1 MTSESK
7 KEKLNKNELL
17 ANYQYLMDTIW
28 TIYLEDGSVDI
39 LKYSMNP
46 ELVNTKQDY
55 TSLANILRNDIY
67 SPDRSLWDETVSLE
81 AFFRMIAEGCFH
93 KTFDLRFCNDHF
105 GFEWHETFIDIL
117 VNNEG
122 IPDRILLSSRNI
134 NDFRKAQII
143 ETAVRSEYD
152 YVIYIEASKN
162 SYVMYTSGSES
173 YSPPPIASYD
183 YDGVVASYNRQYM
196 APELHEEMTE
206 KLQIAHIEPILRK
219 HGEYI
224 VYGTMIEN
232 GVNREK
238 KMRFSYYDREK
249 NIWLMTRTDITEI
262 KKERK
267 QKNCCR
273 KLYRALMPPTVP
285 KLISYPG

>member
-1 MTSESK
+1 
-7 KEKLNKNELL
+7 
-17 ANYQYLMDTIW
+17 
-28 TIYLEDGSVDI
+28 
-39 LKYSMNP
+39 
-46 ELVNTKQDY
+46 
-55 TSLANILRNDIY
+55 
-67 SPDRSLWDETVSLE
+67 
-81 AFFRMIAEGCFH
+81 
-93 KTFDLRFCNDHF
+93 
-105 GFEWHETFIDIL
+105 
-117 VNNEG
+117 
-122 IPDRILLSSRNI
+122 
-134 NDFRKAQII
+134 
-143 ETAVRSEYD
+143 
-152 YVIYIEASKN
+152 
-162 SYVMYTSGSES
+162 MYTSGSES

-262 KKERK
+262 KEERK
-267 QKNCCR
+267 QK
-273 KLYRALMPPTVP
+273 KLLQEALQSANAANRAKTDFLSRMSHDIRTPINAIVGMTAIAACTWMTRCV
-285 KLISYPG
+285 

>member
-46 ELVNTKQDY
+46 ELINTKQDY

-117 VNNEG
+117 VNNEIG
-122 IPDRILLSSRNI
+122 R
-134 NDFRKAQII
+134 
-143 ETAVRSEYD
+143 
-152 YVIYIEASKN
+152 ASC
-162 SYVMYTSGSES
+162 
-173 YSPPPIASYD
+173 
-183 YDGVVASYNRQYM
+183 
-196 APELHEEMTE
+196 
-206 KLQIAHIEPILRK
+206 
-219 HGEYI
+219 
-224 VYGTMIEN
+224 
-232 GVNREK
+232 RE
-238 KMRFSYYDREK
+238 R
-249 NIWLMTRTDITEI
+249 
-262 KKERK
+262 
-267 QKNCCR
+267 
-273 KLYRALMPPTVP
+273 V
-285 KLISYPG
+285 